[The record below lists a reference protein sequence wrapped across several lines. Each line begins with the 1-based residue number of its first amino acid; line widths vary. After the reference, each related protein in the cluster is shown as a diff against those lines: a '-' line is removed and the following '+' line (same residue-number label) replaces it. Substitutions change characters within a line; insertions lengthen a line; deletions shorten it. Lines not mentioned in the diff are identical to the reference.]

1 MGYRISVIAT
11 VYNEAENIH
20 LLLDSLVAQTRP
32 PDEVIIVDGG
42 STDGTPDR
50 IRAYTDRLP
59 LQLIVE
65 PGCNISAGRNVA
77 IAASTGDIIAS
88 TDAGVR
94 LDPHWLAEI
103 IAPFLARPDDPPDMV
118 SGFFLPDPQTTFELA
133 MGATVLPS
141 LEEFG
146 KGRFMPSSRSVAFR
160 RRLWEEIGGY
170 PEWMD
175 YSEDVLFDLAVMR
188 RGYRVVYAPRAIVYF
203 RPRSSLSAYWRQY
216 RNYAFGDGEGLLW
229 PKRHLIRYGT
239 YLVLL
244 PLLIYQI
251 VARRSKVGWW
261 GLFAGALAYTWTPY
275 KRLRRMMDGLPLLE
289 QWQAVLWVPVIRLWG
304 DLAKMVGLPRGLPH
318 GWRNRTR
325 TRQYLEGD
333 RQ

>member
-1 MGYRISVIAT
+1 MDYRVSVIGT
-11 VYNEAENIH
+11 VYNEVENLH
-20 LLLDSLVAQTRP
+20 LLLDSLIAQTRP

-50 IRAYTDRLP
+50 IRGYANRLP
-59 LQLIVE
+59 LQLIIE

-103 IAPFLARPDDPPDMV
+103 TAPFFGQPDNPPDMV
-118 SGFFLPDPQTTFELA
+118 SGFFLPDPQTTFEVA

-170 PEWMD
+170 PQWMD
-175 YSEDVLFDLAVMR
+175 YSEDVLFDLAVMQ
-188 RGYRVVYAPRAIVYF
+188 RGYRVAYAPRAIVYF

-229 PKRHLIRYGT
+229 PRRHLIRYGT

-244 PLLIYQI
+244 PSLLYQI
-251 VARRSKVGWW
+251 GIHCSKVAW
-261 GLFAGALAYTWTPY
+261 LALLAGGLAYTWTPY
-275 KRLRRMMDGLPLLE
+275 KRLRRMMGDLPPVERLR
-289 QWQAVLWVPVIRLWG
+289 AILWVPVIRLWG
-304 DLAKMVGLPRGLPH
+304 DLAKMTGLPLGLPRGL
-318 GWRNRTR
+318 RNRAR
-325 TRQYLEGD
+325 TRQYLEGG
-333 RQ
+333 RR